1 MTAPGPS
8 AQFKAI
14 DLANA
19 FHNRDAE
26 YLDSIGPDRRAEQE
40 RIREGLYMYADQ
52 LWDVIKARARR
63 DHGSGYNTAAD
74 PAYAGVAGMRDLA
87 SELLATVQDAMAR
100 AGDDEPGGLNPW
112 EQSAASPAAPVTSL
126 LPRHVLPAGSRCGRA
141 TPGPAPTLRTIRPDR
156 ARRTSLGHGAYQ
168 R

>member
-100 AGDDEPGGLNPW
+100 AGDDEPG
-112 EQSAASPAAPVTSL
+112 
-126 LPRHVLPAGSRCGRA
+126 
-141 TPGPAPTLRTIRPDR
+141 D
-156 ARRTSLGHGAYQ
+156 
-168 R
+168 

>member
-1 MTAPGPS
+1 MATCASTTKRGLVTPVPGRYPPVMTAPGSS

-100 AGDDEPGGLNPW
+100 AGDDEPG
-112 EQSAASPAAPVTSL
+112 
-126 LPRHVLPAGSRCGRA
+126 
-141 TPGPAPTLRTIRPDR
+141 D
-156 ARRTSLGHGAYQ
+156 
-168 R
+168 